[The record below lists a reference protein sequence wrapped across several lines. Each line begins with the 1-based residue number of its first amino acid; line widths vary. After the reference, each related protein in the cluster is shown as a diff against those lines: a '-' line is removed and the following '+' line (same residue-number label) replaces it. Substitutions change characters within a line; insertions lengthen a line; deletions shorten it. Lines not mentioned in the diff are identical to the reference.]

1 MIGFIVEP
9 TTESSTISSE
19 ASRQLPYEQ
28 SLVCP
33 SEENQLKIKG
43 DFVQIKKKLTDKQK
57 KGHI

>member
-19 ASRQLPYEQ
+19 AYRQLPYEQ

-33 SEENQLKIKG
+33 SEENQVQYRYFFWELKIEG
-43 DFVQIKKKLTDKQK
+43 DFVQVKKK
-57 KGHI
+57 